1 MTKQKNPY
9 PPFSITFLGTG
20 TSHGIPV
27 PTCQCAVCQS
37 TNVKDKRFRS
47 SVWIKSATTSLVID
61 TGPDFRM
68 QMLRAKV
75 PTVDAILMTHE
86 HRDHIG
92 GLDDIR
98 VYNYKRSAPLDI
110 YCYKRVEEHVRSAF
124 SYIFDPNPYP
134 GIPSV
139 YFKNITD
146 QAFLIGDL
154 SIQPVRVLHHKLGV
168 CGFRFGAFAYVT
180 DVSSIPEESFDLL
193 RGVDTV
199 VLGAL
204 RQEPHISH
212 FSLQEAIDASKKI
225 GARETYF
232 IHMSHDMG
240 LHHEVQ
246 QGLPQGMYLSYD
258 GLRLDF

>member
-1 MTKQKNPY
+1 MTQQNPLH
-9 PPFSITFLGTG
+9 PSFSVTFLGTG

-27 PTCQCAVCQS
+27 PTCECAVCHS
-37 TNVKDKRFRS
+37 DNPKDKRFRS
-47 SVWIKSATTSLVID
+47 AIWIRSKNTSLVVD

-75 PTVDAILMTHE
+75 PSIDAILMTHE

-98 VYNYKRSAPLDI
+98 VYNYKRAAPLDI
-110 YCYKRVEEHVRSAF
+110 YCYERVQKHVMGAF

-139 YFKNITD
+139 HFKTITD
-146 QAFLIGDL
+146 QEFEIGDFR
-154 SIQPVRVLHHKLGV
+154 IQPIKVLHYKLEV
-168 CGFRFGAFAYVT
+168 CGFRIGPFAYVT
-180 DVSSIPEESFDLL
+180 DVSSIPEESFELL
-193 RGVDTV
+193 KGVDTV

-212 FSLQEAIDASKKI
+212 FSLEEAIEASNRI

-240 LHHEVQ
+240 LHQEVQ
-246 QGLPQGMYLSYD
+246 ERLPKGKFLSYD
-258 GLRLDF
+258 QLQLDF